1 MEGRGAPGVYVPAVL
16 ERMRP
21 WPRKG
26 YFHHRALP
34 GGTWPLSQSTEMLEI
49 QTRHEERECPGPAVF
64 ANIFFPR
71 MIINTLKQLQY
82 EQREFSQSEK

>member
-49 QTRHEERECPGPAVF
+49 QTRHEERERPGPAVF
-64 ANIFFPR
+64 ANIFFPP
-71 MIINTLKQLQY
+71 NDYQHAQTA
-82 EQREFSQSEK
+82 SV